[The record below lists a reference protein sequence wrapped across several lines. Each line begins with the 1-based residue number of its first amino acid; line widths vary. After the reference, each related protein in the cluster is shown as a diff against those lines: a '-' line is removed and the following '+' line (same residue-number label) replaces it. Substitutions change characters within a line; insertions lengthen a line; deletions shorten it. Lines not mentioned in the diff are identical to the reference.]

1 MLFVLL
7 DFSPIKP
14 DLGLILWTTA
24 IFLLFW
30 FILGKMAFK
39 PIAEALKNRE
49 NNIQGALDEAKKA
62 REEMASMQ
70 ADNDKLLAE
79 AREERSKIIREAKES
94 GNKMVAEAKEK
105 AKAES
110 NKIISEARLEI
121 ENQRSAAL
129 TEAKNKV
136 GVMAIEIAE
145 KVIRKELQNNQEHQ
159 DFVNSLVDEIN
170 LS

>member
-14 DLGLILWTTA
+14 DLGLILWTTV

-39 PIAEALKNRE
+39 PIAEALKARE
-49 NNIQGALDEAKKA
+49 NNIQNALDEAKKA
-62 REEMASMQ
+62 QEEMANMK

-110 NKIISEARLEI
+110 NKIISEARIEI
-121 ENQRSAAL
+121 ENQRSVAL
-129 TEAKNKV
+129 TNAKNKV
-136 GVMAIEIAE
+136 GVMALDIAE
-145 KVIRKELQNNQEHQ
+145 KVIKKELQNNKEHQ
-159 DFVNSLVDEIN
+159 DFVNQLVDELK